1 MEGGWAPL
9 HPLRNQRAELALSM
23 AGAGQLEGLGPA
35 GLLLFSLRRT
45 GGEDR
50 PERPLRQAVLAFRE
64 AIGNRG
70 AGLPE
75 KTRDARYI

>member
-1 MEGGWAPL
+1 
-9 HPLRNQRAELALSM
+9 M
-23 AGAGQLEGLGPA
+23 AGAGQLEGWLA

-75 KTRDARYI
+75 KNTGCSLHLNFG